1 MLPMTS
7 SSLKHETIEIPSA
20 KPYSEIKLRLTIKN
34 LNPSDFEYYYCVAKN
49 TFGDAETSIR
59 LQDTKPSHH
68 NKNGNQRSNKS
79 SKSKHNHKMHEG
91 NSRHGNLDEDDDE
104 IIYAP
109 TPKEV
114 NLFEESAAFRNF
126 TRSENDHFMSNSAE
140 KRIMALIRSF
150 CLIAIVSLGGLLL
163 VIQADETF
171 STSEGTPP
179 TYETYEPGV
188 KITHGS
194 GSSVDDND
202 DVSEQTIQE
211 DPQITDNAASKSTD
225 GGNDADASEENTTK
239 KGDSSTMPPVLSL
252 SSILPMESS
261 QNGETEGP
269 AEGKSPTEG
278 GGPNEVGV
286 MNNVTIVN
294 NGSSNH
300 GGGPNEVG
308 VNNETMVNNGSSN
321 HGGGPNEVGVNNET
335 MVNNGSSN
343 HGGGPNEV
351 GVNNETYQLLP
362 SRLVPPPGLLHPQL
376 LVPPPGLLH
385 PQLLLTTVNNGSSNH
400 GGGPN
405 QGGGPD
411 NGGGGGPNQGGGHG
425 HGGSGGEH
433 GGHHHHHHQN
443 GNEITKVKLL
453 PSGPN
458 AGDTVLP
465 SCDDCT
471 SSEIALN
478 VPFSLGGIPWR
489 KAYIA
494 TNGII
499 SFERK
504 VRWYAPS
511 CYPRTS
517 TAVAPFWSDADTRH
531 GGYVSYRQTQDPRI
545 MRRIQEDVSKYYP
558 RSEVPEPRSAL
569 IVTWSQVQPFGSKR
583 TLKNTFQAI
592 LVSVDRHNSFVI
604 LNYDNLQWISGANN
618 RRKPAFAGLIFPGY
632 DSDEGAL
639 DHVLLPLSCSTI
651 ANFLSIFTNTDKI
664 GKYVYWPTKNRVKVS
679 PENNEGIPDFFMP
692 FGRQTADEK
701 LAGGC
706 RGDCVSDEIEFSV
719 YFVFGSALVDDVYI
733 HKDGKVVFPI
743 EHEPRCGDHDR
754 KLFKRSASSSGTRGG
769 RQSRHEDDGDDDG
782 YVGWR
787 EIRNHALDH
796 DLLRNEGD
804 AVHTSENPIAGVT
817 IDDALIPVTPI
828 IPEIPNPW
836 TVLKYATMS
845 PDGMMSPMPIYMEV
859 NTTAQL
865 PCAISFNVLDIVGY
879 GIPSTGQIVL
889 QAN

>member
-1 MLPMTS
+1 
-7 SSLKHETIEIPSA
+7 
-20 KPYSEIKLRLTIKN
+20 
-34 LNPSDFEYYYCVAKN
+34 
-49 TFGDAETSIR
+49 
-59 LQDTKPSHH
+59 
-68 NKNGNQRSNKS
+68 
-79 SKSKHNHKMHEG
+79 
-91 NSRHGNLDEDDDE
+91 
-104 IIYAP
+104 
-109 TPKEV
+109 
-114 NLFEESAAFRNF
+114 
-126 TRSENDHFMSNSAE
+126 
-140 KRIMALIRSF
+140 MALIRFF
-150 CLIAIVSLGGLLL
+150 CLIAIVSLGGLLP
-163 VIQADETF
+163 VIQADETL

-194 GSSVDDND
+194 GSSVDDDD

-211 DPQITDNAASKSTD
+211 DPQITNNAASKSTD

-261 QNGETEGP
+261 QNGKTEGP
-269 AEGKSPTEG
+269 NQGGTEGLTEGRGPTEGKEPTEGEGHTEGKEPTEGKVPTEG

-286 MNNVTIVN
+286 TNNVTIVNNGSSNHEGGPNEVGVTNNVTIVN

-300 GGGPNEVG
+300 GGGPNQ
-308 VNNETMVNNGSSN
+308 
-321 HGGGPNEVGVNNET
+321 GGGPN
-335 MVNNGSSN
+335 NG
-343 HGGGPNEV
+343 G
-351 GVNNETYQLLP
+351 
-362 SRLVPPPGLLHPQL
+362 
-376 LVPPPGLLH
+376 
-385 PQLLLTTVNNGSSNH
+385 

-425 HGGSGGEH
+425 QGGSGGEH
-433 GGHHHHHHQN
+433 GGHHHHHHHHQN
-443 GNEITKVKLL
+443 GNEATKVKLL

-632 DSDEGAL
+632 DSDGGDL

-787 EIRNHALDH
+787 EIRNHALLHKLRHQIARGLRGQPEGRMRDRVGEIVWAFVITWYNVKTDH
-796 DLLRNEGD
+796 HNR
-804 AVHTSENPIAGVT
+804 S
-817 IDDALIPVTPI
+817 DDD
-828 IPEIPNPW
+828 ERR
-836 TVLKYATMS
+836 
-845 PDGMMSPMPIYMEV
+845 
-859 NTTAQL
+859 TAQL
-865 PCAISFNVLDIVGY
+865 VC
-879 GIPSTGQIVL
+879 
-889 QAN
+889 